1 MALGDRIKNLRELK
15 GLSQGDIHKRSG
27 LMRSYLS
34 RVENGHTVPSIETLE
49 KLSRALEVPLY
60 RLFFDADEALS
71 LPNLPERVTEEEVVQ
86 AGSPERQRF
95 LSRMERLF
103 DQLSEDDRL
112 MLLNAAQRMADR
124 W

>member
-1 MALGDRIKNLRELK
+1 MALGDRIRSLREQK
-15 GLSQGDIHKRSG
+15 GLSQGDVHKRSG

-49 KLSRALEVPLY
+49 KLSRALDVPLY
-60 RLFFDADEALS
+60 RLFFDAEQELS
-71 LPNLPERVTEEEVVQ
+71 LPNLPQRVTEEEVVQ

-95 LSRMERLF
+95 LNRMEHLF

-112 MLLNAAQRMADR
+112 MLLNAAQRMAER

>member
-1 MALGDRIKNLRELK
+1 MALGDRLKTLRELK

-27 LMRSYLS
+27 LMRSYIS

-49 KLSRALEVPLY
+49 KLARALEVPLY
-60 RLFFDADEALS
+60 RLFFDLDQIPE
-71 LPNLPERVTEEEVVQ
+71 LPNLPERVTEEQVVTVT
-86 AGSPERQRF
+86 SPERARF
-95 LSRMERLF
+95 IDRMARLF
-103 DQLSEDDRL
+103 DQLSEEDRR

>member
-1 MALGDRIKNLRELK
+1 MALGDRLKTLRELK

-27 LMRSYLS
+27 LMRSYIS

-49 KLSRALEVPLY
+49 KLARALEVPLY
-60 RLFFDADEALS
+60 RLFFDLDQIPD
-71 LPNLPERVTEEEVVQ
+71 LPNLPERVTEEQVVT
-86 AGSPERQRF
+86 ATSPERARF
-95 LSRMERLF
+95 IDRMARLF
-103 DQLSEDDRL
+103 DQLSEEDRR